1 MRQVFLDIPGN
12 IIPGVEI
19 SLSSKPVE
27 ESLDAYTMRMREKKI
42 EDVDMRIKEIKND
55 VPMHQEDLYQY
66 FFVKEK
72 PLHYESSKCPALR
85 IYWVSTQ
92 QKIKSNSLK

>member
-1 MRQVFLDIPGN
+1 MRQVFLDIPGD
-12 IIPGVEI
+12 IIPGIDI
-19 SLSSKPVE
+19 SLSSKPVD

-72 PLHYESSKCPALR
+72 PLHYDASKCPALR
-85 IYWVSTQ
+85 IY
-92 QKIKSNSLK
+92 